1 MKITYFFVHGRQKRI
16 NKNDNFAKEMYYS
29 YFHFKDK
36 YPDTS
41 FVEFKE
47 PTRVFGS
54 FLKILDKYLN
64 KATKLPFFMSN
75 VVNYSNFKKIINS
88 DHIICAQDRIAVS
101 LLPIFKV
108 VKIIKPNL
116 KISFFVMGLFNKE
129 DEKKV
134 IKSLRSYFIKSIY
147 KQTDNIIFLGK
158 GEYDLAL
165 NNYPIFLK
173 KSHLLPFMVDD
184 KFWSKNSNLNFET
197 KSGIL
202 FIGNDGH
209 RDYELLVEIAKRL
222 KNYQF
227 TFVTKKFM
235 FEKLDLSN
243 VKVFDGSWGNELLTD
258 EELRD
263 LYRKSKITII
273 PIKKTTQPSGQS
285 VTLQSMCTGT
295 PVIISDFPGLWDKI
309 DIVNH
314 QNIII
319 AEDNELKN
327 WVALIENSYKNNEK
341 LESISKEAMD
351 LINKKYKEDLFN
363 KNLSQILGLKSEKH
377 DKE

>member
-1 MKITYFFVHGRQKRI
+1 MNITYFFVHGRQKRI
-16 NKNDNFAKEMYYS
+16 DNNDNFAKEMYYS

-36 YPDTS
+36 YPETS

-47 PTRVFGS
+47 PMGVFG
-54 FLKILDKYLN
+54 FILKLLDKYLN

-75 VVNYSNFKKIINS
+75 VVNYSNFKTIKNS
-88 DHIICAQDRIAVS
+88 DHVICAQDRIAIS
-101 LLPIFKV
+101 LLPIFKI

-129 DEKKV
+129 EEKKV
-134 IKSLRSYFIKSIY
+134 IKSLRSYFIKSIC
-147 KQTDNIIFLGK
+147 KQTNNIIFLGK
-158 GEYDLAL
+158 GEYDLAISK
-165 NNYPIFLK
+165 YPFFAK

-184 KFWSKNSNLNFET
+184 KFWGHSSNFNFET

-222 KNYQF
+222 KNHQF

-235 FEKLDLSN
+235 YEKLDLDN
-243 VKVFDGSWGNELLTD
+243 VKVFDGSWGNELLSD
-258 EELRD
+258 EELRN
-263 LYRKSKITII
+263 LYSKSKITII

-295 PVIISDFPGLWDKI
+295 PVIISDFPGLWDKK

-319 AEDNELKN
+319 SEDNKLETWIN
-327 WVALIENSYKNNEK
+327 LIERNYKNNEK
-341 LESISKEAMD
+341 LESISKEAKD
-351 LINKKYKEDLFN
+351 LVSKKYNEDFFN
-363 KNLSQILGLKSEKH
+363 KNFSQIIGLNAS
-377 DKE
+377 

>member
-16 NKNDNFAKEMYYS
+16 DNNDSFAKEMYYS

-36 YPDTS
+36 YPETS

-47 PTRVFGS
+47 PRGAFGYI
-54 FLKILDKYLN
+54 LRKLDKYLN
-64 KATKLPFFMSN
+64 KATKLPFFMCN
-75 VVNYSNFKKIINS
+75 VVNYSNFKTIINS

-101 LLPIFKV
+101 LLPIFKI

-134 IKSLRSYFIKSIY
+134 IKPLRSYLIKSIY

-165 NNYPIFLK
+165 SNYPIFVK
-173 KSHLLPFMVDD
+173 KSHILPFMVDD
-184 KFWSKNSNLNFET
+184 KFWSKNLNLNFAT

-263 LYRKSKITII
+263 LYKKSKITII
-273 PIKKTTQPSGQS
+273 PVKKTTQPSGQS

-295 PVIISDFPGLWDKI
+295 PVIISDFQGLWDKI
-309 DIVNH
+309 DIVNN

-319 AEDNELKN
+319 SEDNKLET
-327 WVALIENSYKNNEK
+327 WTTLIENNYKNNEK
-341 LESISKEAMD
+341 LESISKEAID
-351 LINKKYKEDLFN
+351 LINKKYKEDFFN
-363 KNLSQILGLKSEKH
+363 KNLSQIIGLKFEKH